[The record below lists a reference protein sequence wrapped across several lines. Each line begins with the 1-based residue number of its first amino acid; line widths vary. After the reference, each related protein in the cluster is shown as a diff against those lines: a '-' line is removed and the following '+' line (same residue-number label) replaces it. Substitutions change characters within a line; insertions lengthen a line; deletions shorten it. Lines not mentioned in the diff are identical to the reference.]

1 MHPRTKAVLAAV
13 LCAAAVGH
21 AKTTVC
27 TVTVNS
33 SDERDAFKA
42 ALPADQYD
50 FVELVEH
57 GRPDWLASSCKRK
70 VSCDVLVVS
79 GHFAGTEF
87 YSSKPQVNETLPVD
101 ELERVTC
108 SDTCPDLFAN
118 LKEVY
123 LFGCDTLKKDP
134 VRSATPE
141 IIRGLVKSGVPKA
154 EAERFAQSL
163 SERHSE
169 NARDRM
175 RRVFPDVPVIYGF
188 SSLAPYGRVAG
199 PMLQGYFRS
208 GAPESVGSGRVSSKL
223 VSLFAPASMIATDG
237 LRATDPNADYRA
249 QSCRYYDDRL
259 TQADKLRVAHS
270 ALGGTPIE
278 MRMAFDRVEKLFG
291 AVTPADRRD
300 PSMAKALA
308 DLAADGPS
316 RERYLAVV
324 RDTEDPA
331 LRIRMIALARTA
343 GWLTPQQQTAELE
356 LMIRDVLAGNA
367 LGFGEVELICGLN
380 KERELDGALA
390 RVGNPGSGTARDAA
404 LACLGSPE
412 RRSRVIRAVSSAN
425 EGDVQI
431 AQAYLRH
438 RPITDDAELRAMTDG
453 IVKMK
458 VPGAQVRALEVLAR
472 HRVADIAILD
482 ELARL
487 FAATRSHAVQGAIA
501 EIFIRSNSTAAS
513 MPKLALVLR
522 EHRIRAPGASQ
533 DLVSLLLARLSGA

>member
-1 MHPRTKAVLAAV
+1 MHPRTKAVLAAA
-13 LCAAAVGH
+13 LFAAAAGH

-33 SDERDAFKA
+33 PDERDAFKA
-42 ALPADQYD
+42 ALPSDQYE
-50 FVELVEH
+50 FVELVER

-123 LFGCDTLKKDP
+123 LFGCDTLKKEP

-141 IIRGLVKSGVPKA
+141 IIRGLTKSGVPKP

-163 SERHSE
+163 SERYSE

-175 RRVFPDVPVIYGF
+175 RRVFPGVPVIYGF

-208 GAPESVGSGRVSSKL
+208 GISEPVGSGRVSSKL
-223 VSLFAPASMIATDG
+223 VSLFSPASMVVTEG
-237 LRATDPNADYRA
+237 LRPSDPNADYRA

-259 TQADKLRVAHS
+259 TQADKLRVAQA

-278 MRMAFDRVEKLFG
+278 LRMAFDRVERFVAALSP
-291 AVTPADRRD
+291 TERRD
-300 PSMAKALA
+300 PPMAKALS
-308 DLAADGPS
+308 DLAADGES
-316 RERYLAVV
+316 RARYLAVA

-331 LRIRMIALARTA
+331 LRIRTIALARNV
-343 GWLTPQQQTAELE
+343 GWLTTAQQTAELE

-367 LGFGEVELICGLN
+367 LGFGEVELICDLN

-390 RVGNPGSGTARDAA
+390 RVGTPKAGTAHDAA

-412 RRSRVIRAVSSAN
+412 RRSRVIRAVSSTN

-438 RPITDDAELRAMTDG
+438 RPITDDAELRVMTDG

-472 HRVADIAILD
+472 HRVSDRAILE
-482 ELARL
+482 ELTRL
-487 FAATRSHAVQGAIA
+487 FAATRSPAVQGAIA
-501 EIFIRSNSTAAS
+501 EIFIRSNVTSAS
-513 MPKLALVLR
+513 MPKLSSVLR
-522 EHRIRAPGASQ
+522 EHHIRPAGAGQ
-533 DLVSLLLARLSGA
+533 DLVGLLLAKLSGA